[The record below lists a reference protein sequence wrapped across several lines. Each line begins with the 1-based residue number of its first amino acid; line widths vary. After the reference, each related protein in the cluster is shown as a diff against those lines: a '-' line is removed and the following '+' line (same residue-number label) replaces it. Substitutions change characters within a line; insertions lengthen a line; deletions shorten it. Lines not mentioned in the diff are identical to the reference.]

1 MITNQQAI
9 SQPLPANWQEKH
21 DRMLFHRDT
30 RSKTKT
36 IKAPAYLEH
45 YSVVQLTQKTAK
57 KKRKLMSGHVQ
68 QSSWKLR
75 GRVGSADEDYDDDET
90 SYLAALTDHAAYA
103 RSLGFPEPFP
113 EYVSHLDESEV
124 QERLNRS
131 LPVSLWIH
139 IFQPLLKLA
148 RVVGSK

>member
-1 MITNQQAI
+1 
-9 SQPLPANWQEKH
+9 
-21 DRMLFHRDT
+21 
-30 RSKTKT
+30 
-36 IKAPAYLEH
+36 
-45 YSVVQLTQKTAK
+45 
-57 KKRKLMSGHVQ
+57 MSGHVQ

-124 QERLNRS
+124 QERLNRMS
-131 LPVSLWIH
+131 TCLPVDSH
-139 IFQPLLKLA
+139 FAFQPLLKIGPCSRWFKMSNVFPILFHLICF
-148 RVVGSK
+148 VLFF

>member
-1 MITNQQAI
+1 M
-9 SQPLPANWQEKH
+9 
-21 DRMLFHRDT
+21 D
-30 RSKTKT
+30 
-36 IKAPAYLEH
+36 
-45 YSVVQLTQKTAK
+45 
-57 KKRKLMSGHVQ
+57 GHVQ

-75 GRVGSADEDYDDDET
+75 GRVGSSADEDNDDDET

-148 RVVGSK
+148 RVVGSKWAMDYFLFFSIQFVFLKSRIEI

>member
-1 MITNQQAI
+1 VITNQQAI

-30 RSKTKT
+30 RSKTKIT

-68 QSSWKLR
+68 QFSWKLR
-75 GRVGSADEDYDDDET
+75 GRVGSSADEDNDDDET
-90 SYLAALTDHAAYA
+90 SYLAALTDHAAYS
-103 RSLGFPEPFP
+103 RWQGFPELLFL
-113 EYVSHLDESEV
+113 EYVSQLDESEV
-124 QERLNRS
+124 QERLNRIS

-139 IFQPLLKLA
+139 ISHSNFY
-148 RVVGSK
+148 